1 MRILVTDGMDK
12 DALQT
17 LKNNGH
23 EVVEQFYAPEE
34 LGAALKEFDAVVVR
48 SATKVRANHIDE
60 AKGGKLK
67 LIIRG
72 GVGVDN
78 IDVKY
83 AEAAGITV
91 KNTPRASSQSVAE
104 LAMAH
109 MFACARFVSIAG
121 HTMRED
127 KWEKKAYG
135 KGIELQGKTLGIVGF
150 GRIGQHLGVMAKA
163 IGMNVIAEDIFHIP
177 GIEEKL
183 GIPYVELDELLA
195 KSDFISVH
203 APAVDGGA
211 LINAETIAKMK
222 DGVTI
227 INTSRGTNVDEAALL
242 AGLES
247 GKVRSAGL
255 DVYADEPATNK
266 ALYSH
271 PMVSCTPH
279 IGAATKEAQKRI
291 GAEIVEII
299 ESEIPGAKVAVL
311 SGPSHAEEV
320 GIGIPTTVVA
330 GARDMDTAK
339 LIQNTFMND
348 VFRVY
353 TSTDVTGIELGGSVK
368 NVIALAAGITDGL
381 GFGDNTKAAL
391 MTRGMA
397 EILRLG
403 TAMGAHVETLAG
415 LSGMGDLI
423 VTCASVHSRNRK
435 AGYLMGQGK
444 SMQEAMDE
452 VQMVVEGVYSAK
464 AAVKLGEKYGVSLP
478 IINKVSE
485 VLFDGKDPKEAV
497 NELMLRDN
505 KAEHT
510 ALPWEK

>member
-17 LKNNGH
+17 LKDNGH

-60 AKGGKLK
+60 AKGGRLK

-242 AGLES
+242 AALES

-291 GAEIVEII
+291 GTEIVEII
-299 ESEIPGAKVAVL
+299 E
-311 SGPSHAEEV
+311 
-320 GIGIPTTVVA
+320 
-330 GARDMDTAK
+330 
-339 LIQNTFMND
+339 N
-348 VFRVY
+348 
-353 TSTDVTGIELGGSVK
+353 
-368 NVIALAAGITDGL
+368 
-381 GFGDNTKAAL
+381 FGK
-391 MTRGMA
+391 
-397 EILRLG
+397 
-403 TAMGAHVETLAG
+403 
-415 LSGMGDLI
+415 
-423 VTCASVHSRNRK
+423 
-435 AGYLMGQGK
+435 
-444 SMQEAMDE
+444 
-452 VQMVVEGVYSAK
+452 
-464 AAVKLGEKYGVSLP
+464 
-478 IINKVSE
+478 
-485 VLFDGKDPKEAV
+485 
-497 NELMLRDN
+497 
-505 KAEHT
+505 
-510 ALPWEK
+510 

>member
-17 LKNNGH
+17 LKDNGH

-109 MFACARFVSIAG
+109 MFACARYISIAG
-121 HTMRED
+121 ATMRED

-291 GAEIVEII
+291 GTEIVEII
-299 ESEIPGAKVAVL
+299 E
-311 SGPSHAEEV
+311 
-320 GIGIPTTVVA
+320 
-330 GARDMDTAK
+330 
-339 LIQNTFMND
+339 N
-348 VFRVY
+348 
-353 TSTDVTGIELGGSVK
+353 
-368 NVIALAAGITDGL
+368 
-381 GFGDNTKAAL
+381 FGK
-391 MTRGMA
+391 
-397 EILRLG
+397 
-403 TAMGAHVETLAG
+403 
-415 LSGMGDLI
+415 
-423 VTCASVHSRNRK
+423 
-435 AGYLMGQGK
+435 
-444 SMQEAMDE
+444 
-452 VQMVVEGVYSAK
+452 
-464 AAVKLGEKYGVSLP
+464 
-478 IINKVSE
+478 
-485 VLFDGKDPKEAV
+485 
-497 NELMLRDN
+497 
-505 KAEHT
+505 
-510 ALPWEK
+510 

>member
-12 DALQT
+12 DALQA
-17 LKNNGH
+17 LKDNGH

-109 MFACARFVSIAG
+109 MFACARFISIAG

-291 GAEIVEII
+291 GTEIVEII
-299 ESEIPGAKVAVL
+299 E
-311 SGPSHAEEV
+311 
-320 GIGIPTTVVA
+320 
-330 GARDMDTAK
+330 
-339 LIQNTFMND
+339 N
-348 VFRVY
+348 
-353 TSTDVTGIELGGSVK
+353 
-368 NVIALAAGITDGL
+368 
-381 GFGDNTKAAL
+381 FGK
-391 MTRGMA
+391 
-397 EILRLG
+397 
-403 TAMGAHVETLAG
+403 
-415 LSGMGDLI
+415 
-423 VTCASVHSRNRK
+423 
-435 AGYLMGQGK
+435 
-444 SMQEAMDE
+444 
-452 VQMVVEGVYSAK
+452 
-464 AAVKLGEKYGVSLP
+464 
-478 IINKVSE
+478 
-485 VLFDGKDPKEAV
+485 
-497 NELMLRDN
+497 
-505 KAEHT
+505 
-510 ALPWEK
+510 